1 MRIFRPLFVFMAL
14 MLTLCFEL
22 SAQEALPSS
31 TIKTIAFDSR
41 QQVLTV
47 LSSEPLAPK
56 VQYLADQQPG
66 KIVLDLP
73 NAVFPPVRQELPA
86 SGAIDKIRISQFQNQ
101 PPTVRVVLDL
111 LRPLEITVR
120 SRRVDNGYE
129 TRIEPIQNGQ
139 PGQPIQGRP
148 QPQQNLSGKGELLDV
163 RLVGQNLVLEASA
176 PIYPEVRQTNKDKN
190 EYLLSLYDF
199 TTKIDGLQTK
209 IQSSLIESVTVVQ
222 DLKGVQLRLRL
233 KRNDVEL
240 VPFSQDQ
247 FCTLQLLV
255 KASDRNRAKFTDL
268 QVDELDRQTTR
279 VRLFADKAFDF
290 QVYPLGNPH
299 RLVIDTMGTSLGNLA
314 LERKLNSQNIRSV
327 RLIPTQPDTQ
337 ADVRMVLDLQ
347 GEAIYQFDW
356 KGTYLEITLQNRRPV
371 VIPPDPVDQ
380 TPLRGRPLVVID
392 AGHGGN
398 DPGALGV
405 RKNKEKDVT
414 LAVSQYLSRYL
425 ENDSVQTL
433 LTRQEDLE
441 VLLLP
446 RVNVANLRNADLF
459 VSIHCNSMPPNNT
472 HVRGIETYY
481 TTPQSKQL
489 ADTLHRYL
497 VTELGAPDRRV
508 RLRGLYVTRH
518 TKMPSVLLE
527 IGFLSSPDEESLL
540 ANPEYQR
547 RVAKAIRDGIY
558 DYLSRNQKLKPDV

>member
-1 MRIFRPLFVFMAL
+1 MRIFRPLLVLTAL

-22 SAQEALPSS
+22 SAQEALPS
-31 TIKTIAFDSR
+31 TIKNISFDSR

-47 LSSEPLAPK
+47 LSSDPLTPK
-56 VQYLADQQPG
+56 IQYLVDQQPG

-73 NAVFPPVRQELPA
+73 NSIFPPVRQELA
-86 SGAIDKIRISQFQNQ
+86 AAGSIEKIRVSQFQNQ
-101 PPTVRVVLDL
+101 PPTVRMVLDL
-111 LRPLEITVR
+111 LRPLEIAVR
-120 SRRVDNGYE
+120 TRRVEGGYE
-129 TRIEPIQNGQ
+129 TRIESAQNT
-139 PGQPIQGRP
+139 PM
-148 QPQQNLSGKGELLDV
+148 PQQTLSGKGELLDV
-163 RLVGQNLVLEASA
+163 RLVGQNLVLEASS
-176 PIYPEVRQTNKDKN
+176 PIFPEVRQLNKDKT

-199 TTKIDGLQTK
+199 TTKLDGPQLK
-209 IQSSLIESVTVVQ
+209 LQSSLIESVTVTQ
-222 DLKGVQLRLRL
+222 ETKGVQLRLRL
-233 KRNDVEL
+233 KRNDVEI

-255 KASDRNRAKFTDL
+255 KATDRNQAKFTDL
-268 QVDELDRQTTR
+268 QIDELGSQTTR

-299 RLVIDTMGTSLGNLA
+299 RLVIDTMGTNMGSLA
-314 LERKLNSQNIRSV
+314 LERKLTNSQNIRSV
-327 RLIPTQPDTQ
+327 RLNPTQPETQ
-337 ADVRMVLDLQ
+337 TDVRVVLDLQ
-347 GEAIYQFDW
+347 GEAQYQFNW
-356 KGTYLEITLQNRRPV
+356 NGNYLEIVLQNRRP
-371 VIPPDPVDQ
+371 IIPDPIQ
-380 TPLRGRPLVVID
+380 TVSPPLRGRPLVVID
-392 AGHGGN
+392 PGHGGN

-425 ENDSVQTL
+425 ENDSIQTL

-497 VTELGAPDRRV
+497 VTELGAQDRRV

-540 ANPEYQR
+540 SNPEYQR

-558 DYLSRNQKLKPDV
+558 DYLSRNQKLKPAV